1 MRDFARRTLFAS
13 AIAVAGAALFW
24 SPTSALAAY
33 PERPVTII
41 VAWTAGGATDLVAR
55 SIQPELS
62 KKLGAEL
69 IIKNIAGASGTIGT
83 AEAARAKPDGYT
95 ILITPTGPM
104 TTQPH
109 LRKIPYGL
117 DSFAPVGRIAVAP
130 VMMMV
135 PKTSKLQTLND
146 VIETAKANPGKLKF
160 ASSGAGTLP
169 HIAILAL
176 NKAAG
181 IDTKHIPYKGS
192 ANAMKALLGGEV
204 DVFSDMAQLVPKYD
218 VHPVISW
225 TKARNPEFPNV
236 ASMKEGGFDFEMIN
250 WVGMYAPKA
259 TPDDVVAKLAEALE
273 AAIQE
278 PSVKEALEK
287 LRVKPGHLGP
297 VEFGKFAAGDSDRNR
312 ELLAEAG
319 LLAK

>member
-1 MRDFARRTLFAS
+1 MRALARRSFC
-13 AIAVAGAALFW
+13 AG
-24 SPTSALAAY
+24 TMALAAAALLLSPKYAVAAY
-33 PERPVTII
+33 PDRPVTII

-55 SIQPELS
+55 SVQPELG
-62 KKLGAEL
+62 KKLGAEV

-135 PKTSKLQTLND
+135 PKTSELKTLND
-146 VIETAKANPGKLKF
+146 VIEAAKSNPGKLKF
-160 ASSGAGTLP
+160 GSSGAGTLP

-204 DVFSDMAQLVPKYD
+204 DVFSDMAQLVPRYD
-218 VHPVISW
+218 VHPVVSW
-225 TKARNPEFPNV
+225 TRERNPEFPNV
-236 ASMKEGGFDFEMIN
+236 ASIKERGFDFEMIN
-250 WVGMYAPKA
+250 WVGMFAPKG
-259 TPDDVVAKLAEALE
+259 TPDDIVGKLAEALKGTIE
-273 AAIQE
+273 E

-287 LRVKPGHLGP
+287 LKVKAAHLGP
-297 VEFGKFAAGDSDRNR
+297 DPFGEFAAGDSDRNR
-312 ELLAEAG
+312 ELLSEAG
-319 LLAK
+319 LLAQ

>member
-1 MRDFARRTLFAS
+1 MVFAA
-13 AIAVAGAALFW
+13 AALL
-24 SPTSALAAY
+24 PNAALAAY
-33 PERPVTII
+33 PDRPVTVI

-55 SIQPELS
+55 SVQPELG
-62 KKLGAEL
+62 KKLGAEV

-117 DSFAPVGRIAVAP
+117 NSFAPVGRIAIAP

-135 PKTSKLQTLND
+135 PKTSKLKTLND

-160 ASSGAGTLP
+160 GSSGAGTLP

-176 NKAAG
+176 NKGAG
-181 IDTKHIPYKGS
+181 IETKHIPYKGS

-218 VHPVISW
+218 VHPVVSW
-225 TKARNPEFPNV
+225 TRERNPEFPNV
-236 ASMKEGGFDFEMIN
+236 ASIKEHGFDFEMIN
-250 WVGMYAPKA
+250 WVGMFAPKG
-259 TPDDVVAKLAEALE
+259 TPDDIVSKLAGALQ
-273 AAIQE
+273 AAIEE
-278 PSVKEALEK
+278 PTVKEALEK
-287 LRVKPGHLGP
+287 LRVKAAHLGP
-297 VEFGKFAAGDSDRNR
+297 VEFGKFSAGDSDRNR

-319 LLAK
+319 LLAQ

>member
-1 MRDFARRTLFAS
+1 MRAFARSCLFAS
-13 AIAVAGAALFW
+13 AIAVAGAALFLVAQIRARGL
-24 SPTSALAAY
+24 PRTSRHDHCCLDG
-33 PERPVTII
+33 
-41 VAWTAGGATDLVAR
+41 GGATDLVAR

-181 IDTKHIPYKGS
+181 VDTKHIPYKGS

-225 TKARNPEFPNV
+225 TKERNPEFPERCID
-236 ASMKEGGFDFEMIN
+236 EGGRLRFR
-250 WVGMYAPKA
+250 
-259 TPDDVVAKLAEALE
+259 DDQLGRNVCAE
-273 AAIQE
+273 
-278 PSVKEALEK
+278 SD
-287 LRVKPGHLGP
+287 
-297 VEFGKFAAGDSDRNR
+297 AGRR
-312 ELLAEAG
+312 RGQAG
-319 LLAK
+319 